1 MLDVLLV
8 LRAEVI
14 VRRRLFLV
22 LCLAIGFAQAAA
34 VTASDRTASFDDW
47 AGGRFTVNPVSP
59 GEYHSIHS
67 YYLTCP
73 ESPDGRHVLFFA
85 STTRDGHT
93 GELRIRERATGQERT
108 LATGINTE
116 DAHRAACQQW
126 LAGGTRVAFHHVTS
140 EGEWQVRVID
150 VESGKDDVAA
160 KWWQCGFGQPR
171 HDLLPLYGPH
181 WRPED
186 HTAMALLNVR
196 TGQIAETSLTPEVV
210 RAAQPD
216 WVAKTFGDRRMSV
229 FFPIL
234 SPDSQRVFFKTAA
247 STGDDF
253 RSKQASIRE
262 GLLVYDLAQ
271 SKLLSFRPRWGH
283 PAWHPDSRHV
293 LEVSG
298 LLIDSTNGS
307 STKLENYPKLSG
319 APHPSFGPEGKMFAS
334 DGLLPDATIPE
345 SKRPW
350 LVIVGETATGRSV
363 TIKQFDNSRGAASWR
378 KSHPHPIFS
387 ADGRR
392 LYFNVSEG
400 PWTQLYVA
408 EIESS
413 TGTAN
418 DAASR

>member
-1 MLDVLLV
+1 MRRQLLLAFSVIFGVL
-8 LRAEVI
+8 
-14 VRRRLFLV
+14 
-22 LCLAIGFAQAAA
+22 Q
-34 VTASDRTASFDDW
+34 
-47 AGGRFTVNPVSP
+47 AGGVSAADHKAATFENWADSRFTVKPVSP
-59 GEYHSIHS
+59 GEHHSIHS

-73 ESPDGRHVLFFA
+73 ESPDGRFVLFYV
-85 STTRDGHT
+85 STTREGHT

-108 LATGINTE
+108 LATAINTE

-126 LAGGTRVAFHHVTS
+126 LAGGAKIGFHHVTS
-140 EGEWQVRVID
+140 EGDWQVRVID
-150 VESGKDDVAA
+150 VESGRDQVAA
-160 KWWQCGFGQPR
+160 KWWQCGFGRP
-171 HDLLPLYGPH
+171 DGDVLPIYGPH

-186 HTAMALLNVR
+186 HTGMSLLNVQ

-210 RAAQPD
+210 QSAQPE
-216 WVAKTFGDRRMSV
+216 WIAKTFGDRRLSV

-234 SPDSQRVFFKTAA
+234 SPDQQRVFFKIAA
-247 STGDDF
+247 FTGDDF

-262 GLLVYDLAQ
+262 GLCVYDFKQ
-271 SKLLSFRPRWGH
+271 SKLLSLRARWGH

-298 LLIDSTNGS
+298 LLIDSTDGS
-307 STKLENYPKLSG
+307 TMKLENYPKLSG
-319 APHPSFGPEGKMFAS
+319 APHPSFGPEGRLFAS

-345 SKRPW
+345 AKRPW
-350 LVIVGETATGRSV
+350 LVIVGDTATGRSV

-413 TGTAN
+413 SKTPGEA
-418 DAASR
+418 AASR